1 MEESEKKAYA
11 LKNASSNVL
20 SKYSNWIALIVVIIM
35 TPCAI
40 TTANTLLAL

>member
-11 LKNASSNVL
+11 LKNTSSNAL